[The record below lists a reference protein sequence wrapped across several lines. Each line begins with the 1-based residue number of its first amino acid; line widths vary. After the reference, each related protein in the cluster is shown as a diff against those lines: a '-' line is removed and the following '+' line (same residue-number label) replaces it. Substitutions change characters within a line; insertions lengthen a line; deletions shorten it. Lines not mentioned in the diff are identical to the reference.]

1 MKISIKRKLT
11 IFILVLL
18 VFNLVIISVFTLK
31 GVKNHQ
37 KASWESV
44 LKESS
49 KTANLYIREKYLSH
63 DDIDFK
69 TFYLRYGKNLKFEL
83 DRILNLKV
91 LLYDMEGRLVQN
103 GSKELG
109 VLTDHQDRVIEAV
122 LQNKIAYVEEGNHII
137 YGAPVYDFNEQIGAL
152 KIVYDISTQNAFY
165 ESIKHL
171 LWKVGGISITITF
184 IIAWFYF
191 LSIVRRIR
199 RLKTSVKAVEHGYYN
214 QVDSFKTGDELG
226 ELSVGIKAMA
236 KKIEGNIND
245 INAEKRKLEKALNHL
260 QKLEKKQKEFIGNI
274 THEFKTPITVVKA
287 QLDLIHLYNDDEK
300 MFYQSLDIADKEL
313 KRLNQM
319 VENILYLS
327 SMEKYD
333 YELQKEHISGD
344 ELLHEIINR
353 MRGKA
358 EKYGIIINENIEQGR
373 LVMDQESYMQIMIN
387 LIDNAI
393 KYNTHGGKIFIRSY
407 KHEGQYKIEIE
418 DTGIGISHEHKKRIF
433 EPFYTVDK
441 NRSRQFSG
449 TGLGLSLVQRLL
461 KKQRGYIEVMDG
473 NKGTLFLV
481 SIPLK

>member
-1 MKISIKRKLT
+1 MNTSIL
-11 IFILVLL
+11 I
-18 VFNLVIISVFTLK
+18 
-31 GVKNHQ
+31 
-37 KASWESV
+37 A
-44 LKESS
+44 
-49 KTANLYIREKYLSH
+49 
-63 DDIDFK
+63 DDEINIAD
-69 TFYLRYGKNLKFEL
+69 
-83 DRILNLKV
+83 
-91 LLYDMEGRLVQN
+91 
-103 GSKELG
+103 
-109 VLTDHQDRVIEAV
+109 A
-122 LQNKIAYVEEGNHII
+122 IAYVEEGNHII

-152 KIVYDISTQNAFY
+152 KKIIYDISTQNNFY
-165 ESIKHL
+165 ESIKRL

-199 RLKTSVKAVEHGYYN
+199 RLKTSVKAVGHGYYN
-214 QVDSFKTGDELG
+214 QVNSFKTGDELG

-236 KKIEGNIND
+236 NKIEGNIND
-245 INAEKRKLEKALNHL
+245 INAEKRKLEKALTHL

-287 QLDLIHLYNDDEK
+287 QLDLIHLYNDDNE

-333 YELQKEHISGD
+333 YELQKESISGD

-358 EKYGIIINENIEQGR
+358 AKYGISIHENIEQGR

-393 KYNTHGGKIFIRSY
+393 KYNTREGKIFIRSY
-407 KHEGQYKIEIE
+407 QNEGQYKIEIE
-418 DTGIGISHEHKKRIF
+418 DTGIGISHKHKKRIF
-433 EPFYTVDK
+433 FEPFFYTVDK

-449 TGLGLSLVQRLL
+449 TGLGLSLVQKLL
-461 KKQRGYIEVMDG
+461 KKSKGLYKSYGWQK
-473 NKGTLFLV
+473 KGTLFLV
-481 SIPLK
+481 SIPLE

>member
-1 MKISIKRKLT
+1 MKISIQRKLT
-11 IFILVLL
+11 IFILLLL
-18 VFNLVIISVFTLK
+18 VFNLIIISVFTLK
-31 GVKNHQ
+31 GVKNYQ
-37 KASWESV
+37 KASWESI

-63 DDIDFK
+63 DDIDFD
-69 TFYLRYGKNLKFEL
+69 TFYLSKGKDLKFEL

-91 LLYDMEGRLVQN
+91 LLYDMEGRLIQN
-103 GSKELG
+103 GSKELD
-109 VLTDHQDRVIEAV
+109 VVTDHQDRVIEAV

-152 KIVYDISTQNAFY
+152 KIIYDISTQNAFY
-165 ESIKHL
+165 ESIKRL

-199 RLKTSVKAVEHGYYN
+199 RLKTSVKAVEHGCYN
-214 QVDSFKTGDELG
+214 QVNSFKTGDELG

-245 INAEKRKLEKALNHL
+245 INAEKRKLEKALTHL

-287 QLDLIHLYNDDEK
+287 QLDLIHLYNDDKE
-300 MFYQSLDIADKEL
+300 MFHQSLDIADKEL

-344 ELLHEIINR
+344 ELLHEMINR

-358 EKYGIIINENIEQGR
+358 AKYGIIIQENIEQGR
-373 LVMDQESYMQIMIN
+373 LIMDQESYMQIMIN

-393 KYNTHGGKIFIRSY
+393 KYNTQEGKIFIRSY
-407 KHEGQYKIEIE
+407 QNEGQYKIEIE

-449 TGLGLSLVQRLL
+449 TGLGLSLVQKLL

-473 NKGTLFLV
+473 KKGTLFLV
-481 SIPLK
+481 SIPLE

>member
-1 MKISIKRKLT
+1 MNTSIL
-11 IFILVLL
+11 I
-18 VFNLVIISVFTLK
+18 
-31 GVKNHQ
+31 
-37 KASWESV
+37 A
-44 LKESS
+44 
-49 KTANLYIREKYLSH
+49 
-63 DDIDFK
+63 DDEINIAD
-69 TFYLRYGKNLKFEL
+69 
-83 DRILNLKV
+83 
-91 LLYDMEGRLVQN
+91 
-103 GSKELG
+103 
-109 VLTDHQDRVIEAV
+109 A
-122 LQNKIAYVEEGNHII
+122 IAYVEEGNHII

-152 KIVYDISTQNAFY
+152 KKIIYDISTQNNFY
-165 ESIKHL
+165 ESIKRL

-199 RLKTSVKAVEHGYYN
+199 RLKTSVKAVGHGYYN
-214 QVDSFKTGDELG
+214 QVNSFKTGDELG

-236 KKIEGNIND
+236 NKIEGNIND
-245 INAEKRKLEKALNHL
+245 INAEKRKLEKALTHL

-287 QLDLIHLYNDDEK
+287 QLDLIHLYNDDNE

-333 YELQKEHISGD
+333 YELQKESISGD

-358 EKYGIIINENIEQGR
+358 AKYGISIHENIEQGR

-393 KYNTHGGKIFIRSY
+393 KYNTREGKIFIRSY
-407 KHEGQYKIEIE
+407 QNEGQYKIEIE
-418 DTGIGISHEHKKRIF
+418 DTGIGISHKHKKRIF
-433 EPFYTVDK
+433 
-441 NRSRQFSG
+441 
-449 TGLGLSLVQRLL
+449 
-461 KKQRGYIEVMDG
+461 
-473 NKGTLFLV
+473 
-481 SIPLK
+481 